1 MYLESYLAADTQLPT
16 QPTNGTGRRLST
28 IEVTMIA
35 GVTISAIS
43 LALNVWN
50 TMRKRSEG

>member
-1 MYLESYLAADTQLPT
+1 VYLESYYLSADTSLT
-16 QPTNGTGRRLST
+16 QPTNNTGRRLST
-28 IEVTMIA
+28 IEMTMIA

-50 TMRKRSEG
+50 TMRKRSAG